1 MLIVYI
7 ILKNKTNII
16 MRGCYNFIN
25 SFNNI
30 RGSILVI
37 SPYVV
42 EIEANKEFLERAAN
56 ITSNIVLV
64 LRITENAYVNLELI
78 KKLFINEL

>member
-1 MLIVYI
+1 
-7 ILKNKTNII
+7 

-42 EIEANKEFLERAAN
+42 EIEANKECLERAAN

>member
-1 MLIVYI
+1 
-7 ILKNKTNII
+7 

-25 SFNNI
+25 YFNNI

-37 SPYVV
+37 SPYII
-42 EIEANKEFLERAAN
+42 EIEANKECLERAAN